1 MLKSDLQM
9 VAMCKKSVQSILH
22 NVAIGFKACK
32 AHCTLL
38 QRGFKHVKILN
49 ISLRIMN
56 MRFWSYFFVS
66 LLLLSCSS
74 GKRSKLDTILPANAN
89 KEELKKVLNHYKN
102 PFDKEKYEAA
112 WFLISNMENKY
123 SLEGEPLDKYFTIYE
138 DILSRY
144 KTGIKSYK
152 VLDSIAK
159 VEIDSME
166 AYYGPIKPSELIHTL
181 DVTVINADSIIE
193 NIDLAFEVWKTKPWA
208 KHINFKQFCEY
219 ILPYRVSNEP
229 LQYWRSYL
237 KNKYDLFGDSLKNPS
252 DPKEIA
258 RKVNTYLYRD
268 WKHLDNFSKY
278 PYFAGVRDIDHYKGG
293 ICEHHYLLLA
303 CILRSLG
310 VACAIDFTP
319 QWKHWAG
326 KHSWMTILDTTGNM
340 IAFNPGNPHFYYTH
354 KAPLGLTGSASKVY
368 RRTFEIQSESLPE
381 NTGEGEYIPSPFN
394 DSFIKDVTNEY
405 DYQQS
410 DIELEVTSIPKN
422 KVLYLS
428 VFGYGLNHEQIGW
441 TKTNEHN
448 ARFKNVGIPA
458 LFLPGYFEDGKEY
471 FTSEPFIYYPDK
483 VVKIIPDTTKR
494 IIVRLDRKFPVDD
507 SMLVYLKELIGGKF
521 QGANSPDFKNADD
534 LFVIHDTIGSFV
546 DKIISNNNPYRYVRL
561 LATSKGRINISEIEF
576 YGEND
581 KNQEIKLT
589 GKMIS
594 SGKIMKGKPGDAF
607 DNNSATSLSSI
618 PGSWI
623 GLDLG
628 QAKQIEKI
636 RYLPRN
642 ELNGI
647 EIGDLYELFYFFDG
661 QWHSLGKKVADK
673 NYLIFE
679 NVPEGAL
686 LVLKNLSEGK
696 DERIFTYKN
705 NKQIWY

>member
-1 MLKSDLQM
+1 
-9 VAMCKKSVQSILH
+9 
-22 NVAIGFKACK
+22 
-32 AHCTLL
+32 
-38 QRGFKHVKILN
+38 
-49 ISLRIMN
+49 MN
-56 MRFWSYFFVS
+56 MRILSCLFIL
-66 LLLLSCSS
+66 LLLLSCTH
-74 GKRSKLDTILPANAN
+74 GKKSKLDTLLFANPN
-89 KEELKKVLNHYKN
+89 KEELEKVLAHYKN

-112 WFLISNMENKY
+112 MFLISNMGDKY

-144 KTGIKSYK
+144 KWGIKNYK

-166 AYYGPIKPSELIHTL
+166 AFYGPIKPSELIRTP
-181 DVTVINADSIIE
+181 DITSIIADSLIE

-208 KHINFKQFCEY
+208 KHITFQQFCEY

-229 LQYWRSYL
+229 LQYWRSFL
-237 KNKYDLFGDSLKNPS
+237 KEKYDIFGDSLVNPS

-278 PYFAGVRDIDHYKGG
+278 SYFPGVMDIDHYKGG

-303 CILRSLG
+303 CVLRSLG

-340 IAFNPGNPHFYYTH
+340 IAFNPGNPNFYYTH
-354 KAPLGLTGSASKVY
+354 KVPLGLTGSASKVY
-368 RRTFEIQSESLPE
+368 RRTYEVQPESLSK
-381 NTGEGEYIPSPFN
+381 NTGEGEYIPFPFN
-394 DSFIKDVTNEY
+394 DPFIKDVTNEY

-410 DIELEVTSIPKN
+410 DIELDVASIPKN

-441 TKTNEHN
+441 TKIRGHK
-448 ARFKNVGIPA
+448 ALFKNVGIPA
-458 LFLPGYFEDGKEY
+458 VLLPSYFNDGKEY
-471 FTSEPFIYYPDK
+471 FTCEPFMYYPDSI
-483 VVKIIPDTTKR
+483 VTFNTDTTRK
-494 IIVRLDRKFPVDD
+494 ITVRLDRKFPADD
-507 SMLVYLKELIGGKF
+507 SMKVYINELIGGKF
-521 QGANSPDFKNADD
+521 QGSNTSDFKDADD
-534 LFVIHDTIGSFV
+534 LFIIDDTIGAFV
-546 DKIISNNNPYRYVRL
+546 DTSISTDKTYRYVRL
-561 LATSKGRINISEIEF
+561 LATRKGRINIAEIEF

-581 KNQEIKLT
+581 KNQEIKLA

-594 SGKIMKGKPGDAF
+594 SGKILKGQPGDAF
-607 DNNSATSLSSI
+607 DSNSATSISSV

-628 QAKQIEKI
+628 KAKQIGKI

-647 EIGDLYELFYFFDG
+647 EIGDLYQLFYFFDG
-661 QWHSLGKKVADK
+661 QWHSLGKKVAEE

-679 NVPEGAL
+679 DVPEGAL